1 MQYLQS
7 PPELLNLGTY
17 TEGDRRKKEI
27 FMRSGR
33 LNPFGKVWSTT
44 HIIGRYILCSFFVL
58 LLFCVLCGVI
68 LKSVSYSI
76 FSIISSAGSAVR
88 ILRAVVQS

>member
-44 HIIGRYILCSFFVL
+44 HIIVKVHTLFFLCSSSFLRIVWCYFEK
-58 LLFCVLCGVI
+58 CI
-68 LKSVSYSI
+68 LQHI
-76 FSIISSAGSAVR
+76 
-88 ILRAVVQS
+88 